1 MRKAVQILAAAALLV
16 GAAVFAAPYVNRW
29 QAASDSADAAEI
41 FEAETVLGHEEE
53 ISVED
58 KPQPDDA
65 GQVPA
70 ENLAELKERLHTYN
84 RELYEGGQINLKD
97 PFSYETTG
105 FDLTE
110 YGLSQNIIGVLWI
123 PRLNQ
128 RLPIYL
134 GANAEN
140 MAKGAALLGQTSMPL
155 GETDSNTVIAAH
167 RGFRGIP
174 MFRDIQSIQIGDK
187 IQITTLWETLIYRVC
202 DLKIINPDDSG
213 EILIQEGRELVTLLT
228 CHPYTQ
234 NYQRYLVYAERSDEE
249 IRSAEEDLEEV
260 NETWDSAPREV
271 KDETGEETVTVRVE
285 PASIRPSFSEGTQE
299 QGAGDSNLR
308 IWMESYGMWLLLATV
323 IVLAAA
329 AGAWLR
335 RKKSAG
341 DDKSE

>member
-41 FEAETVLGHEEE
+41 FEAETVLGREEE

-234 NYQRYLVYAERSDEE
+234 N
-249 IRSAEEDLEEV
+249 
-260 NETWDSAPREV
+260 
-271 KDETGEETVTVRVE
+271 
-285 PASIRPSFSEGTQE
+285 
-299 QGAGDSNLR
+299 
-308 IWMESYGMWLLLATV
+308 
-323 IVLAAA
+323 
-329 AGAWLR
+329 
-335 RKKSAG
+335 
-341 DDKSE
+341 